1 MEIYA
6 NDSEDTRTGIIDIR
20 DEYGR
25 YKTEV
30 EVSQIGAIARM
41 VIIDASTDPSLK
53 GQSVLTDFELL
64 SAEIHNTEMINTQ
77 VDSDGIISLTLEQVA
92 GYLNIPSLDDY
103 EGDVLEVSLPDVGIS
118 GSASVTVPGD
128 IHIVLK

>member
-1 MEIYA
+1 
-6 NDSEDTRTGIIDIR
+6 
-20 DEYGR
+20 
-25 YKTEV
+25 
-30 EVSQIGAIARM
+30 M
-41 VIIDASTDPSLK
+41 VVIDASTDPSLK
-53 GQSVLTDFELL
+53 GQSVLTDFALL

-77 VDSDGIISLTLEQVA
+77 VDSDGIISLTFEQVA
-92 GYLNIPSLDDY
+92 GYLHIPSLDDY